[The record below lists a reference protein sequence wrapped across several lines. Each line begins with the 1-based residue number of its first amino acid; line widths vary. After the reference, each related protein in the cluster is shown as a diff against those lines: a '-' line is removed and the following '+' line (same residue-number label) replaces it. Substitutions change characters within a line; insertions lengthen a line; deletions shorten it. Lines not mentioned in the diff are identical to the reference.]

1 MVRTTDFSKK
11 RLGLKWR
18 SNTLFI
24 LSTVAIGLFT
34 DLFLYGLVVPILPFI
49 LRDRLSIPH
58 SHVQAYSSILL
69 ASYAGASIL
78 FSIPAGIIA
87 DKLPSRKLPFLVGL
101 VVLLASTIMLYLGQS
116 IAELILARIF
126 QGISCATVWI
136 VGLALVLDTVG
147 SKKLGVTIGSM
158 FSFIGAGN
166 MAAPVIGGLVYE
178 KAGVG
183 AVFAIGFGL
192 LAVDF
197 IMRLLVIEK
206 KFARRYEIEDHT
218 QDDSQENN
226 DEEGAER
233 ETEEEA
239 AEEEDSPF
247 LQNAEAEKYKIPE
260 DQPTIILKFPML
272 YCLFN
277 SRILMSQVATLM
289 QATLFAVF
297 DATIPTEA
305 HDLFFFDSL
314 KIGLLFLP
322 LALPYLVLSPIGGI
336 VVDKFGVKPAATI
349 GFAFLSVPLALL
361 RLPHQGGTVEIAE
374 FCVFVGLCG
383 VGLAIVSAPS
393 FVEASV
399 VVELYHK
406 HNPETF
412 GEDGPYAQLYAIN
425 SIAQSLGLTLGPLV
439 AGVLRVR
446 IGYGNM
452 NAVFAGMCLVVS
464 GLCFVYL
471 GGKPK
476 MLRRGGEK

>member
-1 MVRTTDFSKK
+1 MVRTTTDFSK
-11 RLGLKWR
+11 RPLGLKWR

-34 DLFLYGLVVPILPFI
+34 DLFLYGLIVPILPFI
-49 LRDRLSIPH
+49 LQDRLRIPH
-58 SHVQAYSSILL
+58 SHVQTYSSILL
-69 ASYAGASIL
+69 ACYAGASIL

-147 SKKLGVTIGSM
+147 SKKLGVAIGSM

-183 AVFAIGFGL
+183 AVFVIGFGL

-206 KFARRYEIEDHT
+206 KFAKRYEIEDHT
-218 QDDSQENN
+218 QDDSQENS
-226 DEEGAER
+226 DEEGAEG
-233 ETEEEA
+233 EA
-239 AEEEDSPF
+239 EAEEDTPF
-247 LQNAEAEKYKIPE
+247 LEITEAEKYRILE
-260 DQPTIILKFPML
+260 DQPAIILKFPML
-272 YCLFN
+272 YCLSN
-277 SRILMSQVATLM
+277 SSMLMSQVATLM
-289 QATLFAVF
+289 QATLFGVF

-322 LALPYLVLSPIGGI
+322 LALSYLILSPVGGI
-336 VVDKFGVKPAATI
+336 AVDKFGVKPAATI
-349 GFAFLSVPLALL
+349 GFAFLSIPLALL
-361 RLPHQGGTVEIAE
+361 RIPHQGGTVEIVE

-399 VVELYHK
+399 VVELYYK

-412 GEDGPYAQLYAIN
+412 GENGPYAQLYAIN
-425 SIAQSLGLTLGPLV
+425 SIAQSLGLTLGPLL

-476 MLRRGGEK
+476 MLRKGGEK